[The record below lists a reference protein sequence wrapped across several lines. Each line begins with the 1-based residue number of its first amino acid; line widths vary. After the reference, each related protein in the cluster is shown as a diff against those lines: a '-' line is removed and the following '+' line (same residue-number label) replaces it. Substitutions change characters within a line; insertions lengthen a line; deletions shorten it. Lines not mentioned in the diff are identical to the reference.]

1 MKTILCPTDFSSN
14 ATHAIAYACEMA
26 LKVNARIILMHTFET
41 PVLYSDIAFVTMQY
55 DYKIL
60 HDAAAKKLKKFKDKF
75 FVNKYAKLSVDLIL
89 QQGLASARVCEMAS
103 EKKADMIVMGTT
115 GTGAGERLLVGSNAA
130 RVVKNAPCPVMLIPP
145 RVKYNGLSK
154 LVYAT
159 DLSDDN
165 LQKASDILPLARL
178 FNSELMFLYIDK
190 STLSKED
197 IDIKKITDLVRKKV
211 KYPKQS
217 GYVCTDVSVQ
227 DGVSYFLKKN
237 KADALVMYTRHRNI
251 FKEIYQPSISKKV
264 SFNTRIPLLVIHE
277 NDTLL

>member
-26 LKVNARIILMHTFET
+26 LKANARIILMHTFET

-75 FVNKYAKLSVDLIL
+75 FVNKYAKLSVDMIL
-89 QQGLASARVCEMAS
+89 QQGLASARVCETAS

-145 RVKYNGLSK
+145 RVKYNGLNK

-251 FKEIYQPSISKKV
+251 FKELYQPSISKKV